1 MVSRGAA
8 IPAMPFCAHGARRIR
23 LRQSSHSEES
33 AKLQAENTA
42 LLMRERVLLLENEEY
57 AEMCKNFLIH

>member
-8 IPAMPFCAHGARRIR
+8 IPAMSFCAHGARRVH

-33 AKLQAENTA
+33 AKLQAENTT
-42 LLMRERVLLLENEEY
+42 LLMRERVLVLENEEY
-57 AEMCKNFLIH
+57 AENCNNFLIH